1 MKKKKKKKLEKK
13 NWKKKMYIGE
23 ELGPRL
29 VVDELEFSSTI
40 VILVLYYVL
49 KNWSLE
55 FGVWSLL
62 GWKLITMT
70 RMSL

>member
-1 MKKKKKKKLEKK
+1 
-13 NWKKKMYIGE
+13 MYIGE